1 METQEQ
7 NNTDQKRVKLDHI
20 LLATNLLQDSKI
32 IIILDQFG
40 EVALGRYVHLMT
52 CIGREGGEMPLVACK
67 ALGRLLG
74 IDKESWVSFVDA
86 CLAIG
91 LLELDGDHVFIER
104 IVEQSIKV
112 AVKQRRWR
120 ENKKTPHGFRAESS
134 RNPRGL
140 LADSP
145 HESKEE
151 EEEEEQ
157 EEEKKDLKKNSQP
170 ELVFP
175 NSWGSVTKAAFAEW
189 QAYRKEIKKPL
200 KHRSYQ
206 AQINQF
212 ANDPRLFCD
221 LVARAIRKGWQ
232 GLNEDI
238 PLENDE
244 KHASRNNG
252 PPLKHR
258 QSNAEQTIDA
268 VMEVLREVRN
278 EA

>member
-1 METQEQ
+1 METQIE
-7 NNTDQKRVKLDHI
+7 NNTNPKRVQLDH
-20 LLATNLLQDSKI
+20 LLLDVDFFHKPTVKEFRLEFGYAAACWLIELYCLMSRATE
-32 IIILDQFG
+32 G
-40 EVALGRYVHLMT
+40 
-52 CIGREGGEMPLVACK
+52 CISR
-67 ALGRLLG
+67 RLAVGTADDMRLENG
-74 IDKESWVSFVDA
+74 NAMIDY
-86 CLAIG
+86 CLANG
-91 LLELDGDHVFIER
+91 LLHLEDDQLTNSRVIKDQ
-104 IVEQSIKV
+104 EQCAKKR
-112 AVKQRRWR
+112 ARWR
-120 ENKKTPHGFRAESS
+120 KAKSKDEESS
-134 RNPRGL
+134 EDSARNVARNKR
-140 LADSP
+140 DSVNT
-145 HESKEE
+145 E
-151 EEEEEQ
+151 
-157 EEEKKDLKKNSQP
+157 DLNTEDLNIDIKKNSQP
-170 ELVFP
+170 ELIFP
-175 NSWGSVTKAAFAEW
+175 NSWGSVTQAAFAEW

-200 KHRSYQ
+200 KNRSYQ

-252 PPLKHR
+252 PPPKHR